1 MTAHIF
7 LISLHFPTESKAYSF
22 RGAKIGRN
30 CVIYQQVTIGNNMIQ
45 DSKSYGAPTIG
56 DGVFIGAGAIIL
68 GGVEIGNNCRIG
80 AGAVVTK
87 SIPDN
92 CVVVSQPSR
101 VIQKDYLDNTGIS

>member
-1 MTAHIF
+1 
-7 LISLHFPTESKAYSF
+7 
-22 RGAKIGRN
+22 
-30 CVIYQQVTIGNNMIQ
+30 MIQ

-56 DGVFIGAGAIIL
+56 GGVFIGAGAIIL

-80 AGAVVTK
+80 AGTVVTK